1 MFGPPQATKRNVDT
15 ALNDEQ
21 VSPPNPACEKRAY
34 EKPVLVVHGSVGE
47 LTQSGGNRH
56 HDGVLSRKL
65 S

>member
-1 MFGPPQATKRNVDT
+1 MSRPLDATNVIVEASLTDV
-15 ALNDEQ
+15 Q
-21 VSPPNPACEKRAY
+21 QPNPPAEKQKY
-34 EKPVLVVHGSVGE
+34 EKPVLVVHGTVGE